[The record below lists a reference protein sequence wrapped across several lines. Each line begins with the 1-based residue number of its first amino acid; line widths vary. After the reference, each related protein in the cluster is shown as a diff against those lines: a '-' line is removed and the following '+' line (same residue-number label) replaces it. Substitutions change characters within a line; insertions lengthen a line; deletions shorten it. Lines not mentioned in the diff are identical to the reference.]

1 MKDLIGKAILDF
13 QIGDSTEN
21 VLTETNISDVD
32 ELEIAYLF
40 RDFDE
45 MPGIEQKALML
56 SYGSILDVGCG
67 AGSHSLYLQN
77 KKLDVTA
84 IDISPNAVEAC
95 RLRGLKSV
103 FVADIMDFDGSFD
116 TILLMMNGTGIC
128 GSIEKV
134 IPFFEKLKSLLNDGG
149 QILVDS
155 SDILYMFDEDEIS
168 EKIENSEYYGQLTF
182 NISYKGEP
190 GEPFDWLYLDFSTLR
205 AKAKL
210 AGLNCELV
218 MQGESHDYLARLYV

>member
-13 QIGDSTEN
+13 QTNNFPEN
-21 VLTETNISDVD
+21 VMTATNISDID

-45 MPGIEQKALML
+45 MPVLERRALAM
-56 SYGSILDVGCG
+56 SSGRILDVGCG

-84 IDISPNAVEAC
+84 IDISPNAVKAC
-95 RLRGLKSV
+95 LLRGLTNV
-103 FVADIMDFDGSFD
+103 VVADIMTFEGSFD

-128 GSIEKV
+128 GSIEKIV
-134 IPFFEKLKSLLNDGG
+134 PFFEKLKSLLNEGG

-155 SDILYMFDEDEIS
+155 SDIIYMFDEDEIQQ
-168 EKIENSEYYGQLTF
+168 KRQDFEYYGQLTF
-182 NISYKGEP
+182 DVSYKGEK
-190 GEPFDWLYLDFSTLR
+190 EDAFDWLYLDFDTMTSQ
-205 AKAKL
+205 AEV
-210 AGLNCELV
+210 AGLRSELILK
-218 MQGESHDYLARLYV
+218 GDSHDYLARLF